1 MIKNEVILSLVI
13 FISSCSFY
21 SAATRDAD
29 RCIYAIADPDKGTVA
44 EAVFANE
51 VNFKVN
57 KPHCDDQF
65 DQLGIPK

>member
-1 MIKNEVILSLVI
+1 MTKNVVIVSLVI

-21 SAATRDAD
+21 GSNTRDVD
-29 RCIYAIADPDKGTVA
+29 RCVYAIANPITGTVND
-44 EAVFANE
+44 AVFANE

-65 DQLGIPK
+65 DQLGIE